1 MAFPSRT
8 ADDDPLVAY
17 FRELDDKRTVH
28 WALTDDDLSAD
39 DGHRLA
45 DIRDL
50 AAAEL
55 ELAHRRVETTPP
67 ESLRGLALQIS
78 YALDQTENPAAI
90 AALRSCLIALLG
102 EADELVPPVYNAA
115 TLAFIEDPFVLGLE
129 DPILDGQT

>member
-1 MAFPSRT
+1 MTFPSRT
-8 ADDDPLVAY
+8 ADDDPLVAH
-17 FRELDDKRTVH
+17 FRELDDKRTVY

-39 DGHRLA
+39 DGYRLA

-50 AAAEL
+50 ATSEL
-55 ELAHRRVETTPP
+55 ELARRRVETTPP

-78 YALDQTENPAAI
+78 YALDLTENPAAI

-102 EADELVPPVYNAA
+102 ETDELVPPVCEAA
-115 TLAFIEDPFVLGLE
+115 ALAFIEDPFVLGLE